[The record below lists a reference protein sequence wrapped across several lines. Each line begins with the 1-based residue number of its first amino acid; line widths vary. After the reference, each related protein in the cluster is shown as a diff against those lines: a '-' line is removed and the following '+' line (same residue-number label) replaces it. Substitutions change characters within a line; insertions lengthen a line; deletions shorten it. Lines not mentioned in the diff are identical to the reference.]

1 MNTATLKA
9 LQNWLHGRGYTLEQ
23 VDAQTNS

>member
-9 LQNWLHGRGYTLEQ
+9 LQNWLHGRGYTIRTSRRT
-23 VDAQTNS
+23 TNS